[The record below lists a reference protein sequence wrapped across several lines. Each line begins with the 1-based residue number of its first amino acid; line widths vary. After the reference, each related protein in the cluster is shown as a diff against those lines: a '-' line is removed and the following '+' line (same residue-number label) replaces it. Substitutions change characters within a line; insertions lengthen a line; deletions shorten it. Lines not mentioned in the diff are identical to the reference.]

1 MKNLVKRLPLYFIP
15 GIIPMVLLVLFYFI
29 GNSNAP
35 SILVLIII
43 DFLITIPVMLYL
55 MTKSQLLPFRFG
67 VIKSMLKKQQSLG
80 FWRFT
85 CIVFVSLMWAII
97 VFQLMKPVSDFVQ
110 STLFDWVPNWF
121 KLEDY
126 LIHSALYDTE
136 TIKIT
141 FLLVTVASII
151 IPFCEEVYF
160 RGFLLLKK
168 EKATKLPV
176 FRNTVLFS
184 AYHLW
189 SPWLLLTRVVAT
201 YPINYFVWKRKN
213 IFLSITVHCT
223 LNIVGDVVL
232 IYPLILN
239 L

>member
-1 MKNLVKRLPLYFIP
+1 M
-15 GIIPMVLLVLFYFI
+15 LLLMLFYFL
-29 GNSNAP
+29 GNHSVP

-43 DFLITIPVMLYL
+43 DLLITIPVMLYL
-55 MTKSQLLPFRFG
+55 ITKNQQLPFRLG
-67 VIKSMLKKQQSLG
+67 VIKSMLKKQQCVAFWTFTGVVCISL
-80 FWRFT
+80 
-85 CIVFVSLMWAII
+85 VWAIMA
-97 VFQLMKPVSDFVQ
+97 FQLMKPVSSFLQ
-110 STLFDWVPNWF
+110 NALFDWVPSWF

-126 LIHSALYDTE
+126 LISAQYDSE
-136 TIKIT
+136 IIKIT
-141 FLLVTVASII
+141 FLLVIVASFI
-151 IPFCEEVYF
+151 IPFWEEVYF

-168 EKATKLPV
+168 EKSTKLPV
-176 FRNTVLFS
+176 LRNTILFS